1 MQNSNPHSGIV
12 PLVGGDTTNGK
23 DKSTQWQNQRCLQQQ
38 LQSNQKP
45 PLANYTLPGV
55 INYLTSEFTDL
66 ERYKIMTNIEKSEM
80 KYKILSLQ
88 GENNSL
94 KILNEKYKTKIKQLE
109 KQVSQLLASS
119 NSSSNEH
126 EAGSSSSTLKDMP
139 EIDLD
144 MINKSRGQLIGYIK
158 EILQLLKPPLSVNDY
173 VQFPEPGK
181 SDEFEELINSP
192 DADLFFF
199 HDKEPDSESKK
210 ESIFAQ
216 YFGEKPIDVQDDN
229 KPSIPD
235 EPFLF
240 DEYPRKK
247 PSIDNEHSESGPPS
261 ANVESDTETIIN
273 DYTTGSSQL
282 SEAAESQK
290 KSLDTST
297 KDSEKS
303 TEEKL
308 LSKKSSSKLDPI
320 SHFNIMGEEY
330 EKYKIFNNECDG
342 SLVIANYINRLQDK
356 KLSLNVFSSASN
368 KIVTSFDLIDDIASS
383 MEEIVSIYYVPEGTL
398 KNSSCFLVVYAYGAV
413 EVVSID
419 SNSKAEKETILLLD
433 DTTFNST
440 RFKFLSSDS
449 ATGRVS
455 TLLVLTGLR
464 GHALKPF
471 INIWSIDLDKKKNV
485 KKEDKGY
492 FDKQALKLSSLEKF
506 RVLHIMSQTSN
517 TPESKTSAQDC
528 SAIIDTGNDILKLHV
543 DLKHCYT
550 IPKSGNV
557 IGVHAVSF
565 YEDYALLVEKHL
577 NGKSS
582 FVVFDLQGNK
592 RSSQSSE
599 ELNISLAETHY
610 AISAINGKPYIFKVA
625 DDLLSVL
632 DLRYKML
639 KEFQL
644 SLGDKSSILQLPSK
658 ILISSESGVEGSPK
672 LVCYDL
678 NALFI

>member
-1 MQNSNPHSGIV
+1 MQNSNSHSGIV
-12 PLVGGDTTNGK
+12 PPAGGGTTNGK
-23 DKSTQWQNQRCLQQQ
+23 DKSAQWQNQRCLQQQ

-94 KILNEKYKTKIKQLE
+94 KILNEKYKTRIKQLE
-109 KQVSQLLASS
+109 KQVSQLLTSP
-119 NSSSNEH
+119 NSGSNEC
-126 EAGSSSSTLKDMP
+126 EGGSSSSTLKNMP

-181 SDEFEELINSP
+181 PDEYEELINNP

-199 HDKEPDSESKK
+199 HNKEPNNESKR
-210 ESIFAQ
+210 EGLFAQ
-216 YFGEKPIDVQDDN
+216 YFGEKSLDAQDDN
-229 KPSIPD
+229 KASIPD

-240 DEYPRKK
+240 DEYSQKK
-247 PSIDNEHSESGPPS
+247 PSFDDEHSESGLPS
-261 ANVESDTETIIN
+261 ATDESDTETIIN
-273 DYTTGSSQL
+273 DYTAGSAPL
-282 SEAAESQK
+282 NEASESQK
-290 KSLDTST
+290 KDTSAKSS
-297 KDSEKS
+297 KDPTEK
-303 TEEKL
+303 KL
-308 LSKKSSSKLDPI
+308 LRKEASLKLDPV
-320 SHFNIMGEEY
+320 SDLDIMSEEY
-330 EKYKIFNNECDG
+330 EKYKLFSNECDG
-342 SLVIANYINRLQDK
+342 SLVIVNYKNRLQDK

-368 KIVTSFDLIDDIASS
+368 KIVTTLDFIDDIASS
-383 MEEIVSIYYVPEGTL
+383 MEEIISIYHVPEGTS

-413 EVVSID
+413 ELVSID
-419 SNSKAEKETILLLD
+419 SNSNVEKQTILLLN

-440 RFKFLSSDS
+440 SMKVLSSDS
-449 ATGRVS
+449 AVGRIS

-506 RVLHIMSQTSN
+506 RVLHIMNQTG
-517 TPESKTSAQDC
+517 KTSENKSPVQDC
-528 SAIIDTGNDILKLHV
+528 SAIIDTGNDILKLQV
-543 DLKHCYT
+543 ELKHSYI
-550 IPKSGNV
+550 IPRSGNV

-565 YEDYALLVEKHL
+565 FKNYALLVEKNL

-582 FVVFDLQGNK
+582 FVVFDLQENK
-592 RSSQSSE
+592 ILSQSSE
-599 ELNISLAETHY
+599 ELNISLAKSPY
-610 AISAINGKPYIFKVA
+610 AIATINDRHYIFKVA
-625 DDLLSVL
+625 DDLLSVH
-632 DLRYKML
+632 DLHYKLL
-639 KEFQL
+639 KKFQL
-644 SLGDKSSILQLPSK
+644 NLGDKSSILQSPSK
-658 ILISSESGVEGSPK
+658 ILISSESGGSPN
-672 LVCYDL
+672 LACYDL